1 MIFKKKEP
9 PGVVLSNNPK
19 DGKAKLADKTHETDR
34 I

>member
-19 DGKAKLADKTHETDR
+19 DGKAMLANKIYETDR